1 MQKRDK
7 ARNDL
12 LGYVIFDMHDYSGRL
27 TYRIHGVEW
36 KIVKDSWQAVD
47 MQGGS
52 AIIENYTGERYTNK
66 YVVVIDDYNHD
77 LIRAAYSYDDR
88 RFGVMT
94 LRPVEHL

>member
-7 ARNDL
+7 ARDDL
-12 LGYVIFDMHDYSGRL
+12 LGIVLFDMHDYSGKRRY
-27 TYRIHGVEW
+27 TIAGVEW
-36 KIVKDSWQAVD
+36 EIVKDSWQTID
-47 MQGGS
+47 MQGGKD
-52 AIIENYTGERYTNK
+52 IIENYTGEPYTNK

-94 LRPVEHL
+94 LRPFGR